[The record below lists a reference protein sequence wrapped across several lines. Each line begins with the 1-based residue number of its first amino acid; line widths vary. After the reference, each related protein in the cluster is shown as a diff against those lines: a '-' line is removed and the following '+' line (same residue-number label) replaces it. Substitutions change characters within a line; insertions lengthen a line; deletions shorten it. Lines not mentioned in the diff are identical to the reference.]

1 MTKRNQRN
9 KSARNTARRNRL
21 AAVRAELM
29 LILENEVKP
38 HHMTYNARKTEQLI
52 REFREFG
59 AVPGWAQGYVKYEA
73 GFGFL
78 QNGWTADETIV
89 DDWADAMKYGQSIY
103 KMVGP
108 ST

>member
-1 MTKRNQRN
+1 MTKRNKRN

-38 HHMTYNARKTEQLI
+38 HHMTYNVRKTEQLI
-52 REFREFG
+52 REIKELGF
-59 AVPGWAQGYVKYEA
+59 VPGWAQGYVK
-73 GFGFL
+73 FSHV
-78 QNGWTADETIV
+78 NDPTRWETDYV
-89 DDWADAMKYGQSIY
+89 DAMVHGQSIT
-103 KMVGP
+103 KMVLP

>member
-9 KSARNTARRNRL
+9 KSARNIARRNRL
-21 AAVRAELM
+21 ATLRAELM

-59 AVPGWAQGYVKYEA
+59 RVPGWANNNYVHFSY
-73 GFGFL
+73 
-78 QNGWTADETIV
+78 NSDETLV
-89 DDWADAMKYGQSIY
+89 DDWADAMVYGQSIT
-103 KMVGP
+103 KMVMP